1 MSREEQEHHAI
12 KRILVALDNSPSS
25 RAALEAA
32 AELAAGFQ
40 ARLVGVFIEDINLLR
55 VAELSFTQ
63 EVGLFSATSRRL
75 EIRRVERQFR
85 GQAQQARRALE
96 LMARAVEVEWEF
108 RVARGMIAAELLSVA
123 SETDLVILG
132 KAGWSP
138 LGRRRLGSTARHIL
152 VQGSQLTLLLQPGTR
167 LGMPLLAVYDGSMT
181 SRKAL
186 FTLRHLVQGKV
197 GKVVVLVLA
206 GEVEQAEKLQ
216 QTVSS
221 VLGDSEL
228 ETRLLWQK
236 GITGGRLARFINT
249 EGFRLAVI
257 PDAGT
262 LGRDAILS
270 ILDRTECPILL
281 VR

>member
-1 MSREEQEHHAI
+1 
-12 KRILVALDNSPSS
+12 
-25 RAALEAA
+25 
-32 AELAAGFQ
+32 
-40 ARLVGVFIEDINLLR
+40 

-96 LMARAVEVEWEF
+96 LMAQAVEVEWEF
-108 RVARGMIAAELLSVA
+108 RVARGLIASELLSVA

-138 LGRRRLGSTARHIL
+138 LGRHRLGSTARHIL

-167 LGMPLLAVYDGSMT
+167 LGLPLLAIFDGSMA
-181 SRKAL
+181 SEKAL
-186 FTLRHLVQGKV
+186 FTVRHLIQGKE
-197 GKVVVLVLA
+197 GEVVVLILA
-206 GEVEQAEKLQ
+206 GEVEKAERLK

-221 VLGDSEL
+221 VLDNPQL
-228 ETRLLWQK
+228 EIRLLWQK
-236 GITGGRLARFINT
+236 EITGGRLARFVNS
-249 EGFRLAVI
+249 EGFRLTVI
-257 PDAGT
+257 PNAST
-262 LGRDAILS
+262 PGREAILS
-270 ILDRTECPILL
+270 ILDRTECPVLL